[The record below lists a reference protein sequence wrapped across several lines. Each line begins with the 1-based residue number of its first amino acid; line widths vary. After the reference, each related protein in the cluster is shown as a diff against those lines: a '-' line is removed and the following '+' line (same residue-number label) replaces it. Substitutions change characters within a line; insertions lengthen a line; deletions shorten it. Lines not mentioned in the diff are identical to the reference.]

1 VEELGNSNCRS
12 KDAKREAHSVIF
24 VDDDEE
30 ESVSENGPDEDI
42 SKDTRNQMMRVGDHQ
57 STIPVD
63 CNKGPGQGCRHNR
76 RMNKSRVRVV
86 AEVKRGEV
94 DEVEHQDNLG
104 PVKVRADKE
113 HDKCEMEE
121 VVEDE
126 VASNAGGSVNDVGVA
141 REEVANVTSLENE
154 QDNPVDGSD
163 DWVQSES
170 SAVHVVLLPDL
181 SVSRVAIIIGTV
193 EGVINSDNKG
203 QDPGNEGEDLV
214 GKDCTVGVGV
224 PLHEGIV
231 LLPVRH
237 DELLYDPRS
246 NRSCCSIKLP
256 GTRCAVVIKVIKVE
270 V

>member
-1 VEELGNSNCRS
+1 MEELGNSNCGS
-12 KDAKREAHSVIF
+12 KDAKREAHGVIL

-30 ESVSENGPDEDI
+30 ESVGENGPDEDI
-42 SKDTRNQMMRVGDHQ
+42 SKDTGNQMMGVGDHQ

-63 CNKGPGQGCRHNR
+63 CDKGPGQGCGHNR
-76 RMNKSRVRVV
+76 RMNKPGVRVV

-126 VASNAGGSVNDVGVA
+126 VASNAGGSVNDVRVA

-181 SVSRVAIIIGTV
+181 SVSRVAIIGTV
-193 EGVINSDNKG
+193 EGVIDSDNEG
-203 QDPGNEGEDLV
+203 QDPGNKGKDLV
-214 GKDCTVGVGV
+214 GKDCAVGVGV

-237 DELLYDPRS
+237 DELL
-246 NRSCCSIKLP
+246 
-256 GTRCAVVIKVIKVE
+256 
-270 V
+270 

>member
-1 VEELGNSNCRS
+1 
-12 KDAKREAHSVIF
+12 
-24 VDDDEE
+24 
-30 ESVSENGPDEDI
+30 
-42 SKDTRNQMMRVGDHQ
+42 
-57 STIPVD
+57 
-63 CNKGPGQGCRHNR
+63 
-76 RMNKSRVRVV
+76 
-86 AEVKRGEV
+86 
-94 DEVEHQDNLG
+94 
-104 PVKVRADKE
+104 
-113 HDKCEMEE
+113 MEE

-126 VASNAGGSVNDVGVA
+126 VASNAGGSVDNVGVA

-170 SAVHVVLLPDL
+170 SAVHMVLLPDL
-181 SVSRVAIIIGTV
+181 SVSRVAIIGTV
-193 EGVINSDNKG
+193 EGVIDSDNKG

-246 NRSCCSIKLP
+246 NRSYCSIKLP
-256 GTRCAVVIKVIKVE
+256 GTRCAVGIKVE